1 MFRPRKLDRVHPKE
15 LLECAFDIVV
25 PVTSSLL
32 PDAETIYTIS
42 EVIQEFSALQV
53 PGISSCYVKFFKM
66 LLLIMWEVCGFMLV
80 VLILLE
86 GSKDVFTDP

>member
-1 MFRPRKLDRVHPKE
+1 MLLRYSIERVFRPRKPDRVHPRE

-53 PGISSCYVKFFKM
+53 A
-66 LLLIMWEVCGFMLV
+66 
-80 VLILLE
+80 
-86 GSKDVFTDP
+86 